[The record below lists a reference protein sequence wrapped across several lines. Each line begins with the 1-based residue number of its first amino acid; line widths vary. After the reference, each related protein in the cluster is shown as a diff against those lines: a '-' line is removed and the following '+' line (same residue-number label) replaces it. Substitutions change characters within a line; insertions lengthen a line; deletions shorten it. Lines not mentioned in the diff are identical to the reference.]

1 MVPKRWNGLIG
12 VVSGDG
18 VGDNSSEWDSLLEIT
33 VRWLVEGSVMSP
45 SGDDSEHP
53 ITNKNTN
60 NINCH
65 NPSFNYF
72 LRKNRSGSLT
82 NFKLLYNVNSHPNW
96 DLVFETVLRTNWRK
110 LF

>member
-33 VRWLVEGSVMSP
+33 GCWLIEGSEISP

-60 NINCH
+60 NIKCH

-72 LRKNRSGSLT
+72 LRENRQ
-82 NFKLLYNVNSHPNW
+82 LL
-96 DLVFETVLRTNWRK
+96 
-110 LF
+110 

>member
-1 MVPKRWNGLIG
+1 MVPKRWNGLIE
-12 VVSGDG
+12 VVSGDGVG

-33 VRWLVEGSVMSP
+33 GCWVIEGSEISP

-60 NINCH
+60 NIKCH

-72 LRKNRSGSLT
+72 LRENRQ
-82 NFKLLYNVNSHPNW
+82 LL
-96 DLVFETVLRTNWRK
+96 
-110 LF
+110 